1 MLRHI
6 TLTQRECTK
15 LDIKTTTL
23 RRKVAAVNKLYTK
36 PVAKQGDKPAAKV
49 IETQDA
55 DDLVSVHVELLSDA
69 QLSALMITG
78 VSATSGAATRAL
90 MASEGWAP
98 KEDEE
103 AIKDG
108 SN

>member
-23 RRKVAAVNKLYTK
+23 RRKVAA
-36 PVAKQGDKPAAKV
+36 
-49 IETQDA
+49 QDA

>member
-23 RRKVAAVNKLYTK
+23 RRKVAA
-36 PVAKQGDKPAAKV
+36 
-49 IETQDA
+49 QDA

-90 MASEGWAP
+90 MASDGWAP

>member
-23 RRKVAAVNKLYTK
+23 RRKV
-36 PVAKQGDKPAAKV
+36 V